1 MRAKP
6 APAKL
11 LSPQLSREQNQTLQH
26 PTSLAG
32 AAAFVL
38 FSMVVSG
45 WNVGELSEA
54 EAAAWFVTV
63 QSVFTCTKTLL
74 PAAGGVVARSIEQ

>member
-1 MRAKP
+1 M
-6 APAKL
+6 L
-11 LSPQLSREQNQTLQH
+11 
-26 PTSLAG
+26 
-32 AAAFVL
+32 V
-38 FSMVVSG
+38 SMVVSG